1 MQIQLMSVFFTI
13 QDAIAIVNA
22 IRDQVDRYHSNNA
35 ICQEFSRISFK
46 FGIFLSNNAASIQAK
61 LGDDAINSC
70 FQEIITILNEIKGI
84 D

>member
-1 MQIQLMSVFFTI
+1 MSVFSTI

-22 IRDQVDRYHSNNA
+22 IRDQVDKYHSNNA
-35 ICQEFSRISFK
+35 ICLEFSRVSFK

-61 LGDDAINSC
+61 LGDDAINSL
-70 FQEIITILNEIKGI
+70 QEIITTLNEIKGI